1 MIYDRILTLAEL
13 DKASSPLSRRLNP
26 GQSLFYAP
34 REVFTSRYWAAQQ
47 VGIRIDTMVQ
57 LNGWYDVPT
66 ESYVILQ
73 DGRIYRVTRMQQ
85 VLDKDELPVTV
96 LELQREDNKYDIVR
110 T

>member
-26 GQSLFYAP
+26 GVPLFYAP

-47 VGIRIDTMVQ
+47 VGVRIDTMVQ
-57 LNGWYDVPT
+57 LNGWHDVPN
-66 ESYVILQ
+66 EGYVILQ
-73 DGRIYRVTRMQQ
+73 DGRAYRVTRVQQ
-85 VLDKDELPVTV
+85 VLDADELPVTV
-96 LELQREDNKYDIVR
+96 LDLQREDDKYEIVR